1 MTYSFVLRDE
11 AVREYTEAFI
21 WYEEQQDG
29 LGQVFKRAIQN
40 KLKSICDN
48 PVHYKISYKNYH
60 EALADKFPFL
70 IIYTVDEKAKLITV
84 MAVFHTSRNPK
95 RKFRK

>member
-29 LGQVFKRAIQN
+29 LGDLFKLIFQN
-40 KLKSICDN
+40 KLKSICNN
-48 PVHYKISYKNYH
+48 PLHYKKSYKSYH
-60 EALADKFPFL
+60 EALTDKFPFL
-70 IIYTVDEKAKLITV
+70 IVYTVDEKAKVVTV
-84 MAVFHTSRNPK
+84 IAIFHTSRNPK